1 MRYTMHARMM
11 RSVSRDAKERMAID
25 VFNFENIWLAI
36 KAASQRGKERIQI
49 YQDLPVD
56 LSQTEAAKDAIK
68 LLEQRGFQLSWEE
81 ASEKI
86 VHKRRETGKFLV
98 YRELVIKW
106 DQKSED
112 DATHLRRMSGD
123 IPEYDDVDPD

>member
-1 MRYTMHARMM
+1 MHARMM
-11 RSVSRDAKERMAID
+11 RSVSRDAKERMAVD

-36 KAASQRGKERIQI
+36 KAASQRGKERVQI
-49 YQDLPVD
+49 YQDVPLD
-56 LSQTEAAKDAIK
+56 LSQTDAAKDAIK
-68 LLEQRGFQLSWEE
+68 LLEQRGFQLCWEE

-86 VHKRRETGKFLV
+86 IHKRRETGKFLV

-112 DATHLRRMSGD
+112 DATHLDRMAGLGP
-123 IPEYDDVDPD
+123 IYDEVDPD